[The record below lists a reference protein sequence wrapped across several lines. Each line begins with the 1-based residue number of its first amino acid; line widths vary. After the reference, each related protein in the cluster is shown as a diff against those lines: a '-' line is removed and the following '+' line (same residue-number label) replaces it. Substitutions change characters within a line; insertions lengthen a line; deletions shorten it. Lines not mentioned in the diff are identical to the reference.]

1 MIRPN
6 FHIWV
11 LLVVPGTRWRWMRH
25 GLVGSNGNQ
34 LTPKSFSAS
43 SSPSLSSSSITQ
55 SPRLLLNQRSG
66 WRMDIRH
73 AKSVH
78 INTNATLATWEL
90 APKKCIKRLKLAQ
103 NTLHLHFHRDVLVP
117 PPPCRQCEQQTARCY
132 LHIWLYFHYC
142 YYYHYHNYHY
152 NNDWWAGCGVIEED
166 LLDQVPSRTKRQ
178 QPDQGRNG
186 PILAKL
192 ERWLGL
198 RAGGKNNNWNYKTLP
213 KAVRT
218 QASTALI
225 SSFGLVW

>member
-1 MIRPN
+1 M
-6 FHIWV
+6 
-11 LLVVPGTRWRWMRH
+11 G
-25 GLVGSNGNQ
+25 
-34 LTPKSFSAS
+34 
-43 SSPSLSSSSITQ
+43 
-55 SPRLLLNQRSG
+55 
-66 WRMDIRH
+66 IRH

-78 INTNATLATWEL
+78 INTNATFAKSEL
-90 APKKCIKRLKLAQ
+90 APKQCIKTPKISAKHF
-103 NTLHLHFHRDVLVP
+103 TLTISPRCTCSSSTVSTVWAANSVVLP
-117 PPPCRQCEQQTARCY
+117 PPY
-132 LHIWLYFHYC
+132 IWLYFHYC
-142 YYYHYHNYHY
+142 YYYHYHY

-213 KAVRT
+213 KAVRA